1 MNKWN
6 VILKSPRLKS
16 QKKKEFVHKTL
27 KIEIT
32 ATKSIAFR

>member
-16 QKKKEFVHKTL
+16 QKKRKKNTY
-27 KIEIT
+27 
-32 ATKSIAFR
+32 TKLVRFK